1 VNDKIAQHGMGS
13 KEIDEEFS
21 LCIAFVRKPPQ
32 QRPQQPSIVGT
43 QNVDKF
49 VELVEFVCFGTD
61 HHKLTKI
68 AAKSFL
74 WTKLG
79 V

>member
-1 VNDKIAQHGMGS
+1 MGWDRS
-13 KEIDEEFS
+13 RFDEEFS

-43 QNVDKF
+43 QNADKF

>member
-1 VNDKIAQHGMGS
+1 VNEKIAQHGMGS

-21 LCIAFVRKPPQ
+21 LCIAFARKPPQ

-43 QNVDKF
+43 QYADKF

-61 HHKLTKI
+61 HHNLTKI

-74 WTKLG
+74 SAKLG